1 MYTKDTD
8 RKVAMQERR
17 KISRKY
23 LAIYSRVFDRATGRV
38 LGYLS
43 DLTNGGA
50 MIISDTATAENL
62 QVSLRFDLP
71 DPTLFSTD
79 HLNIDAH
86 IVWCRPDIDPAFYNI
101 GFEFD
106 EISPEQARIIDEMI
120 SAYEFRRDGPS
131 YPPPPSTLR

>member
-1 MYTKDTD
+1 
-8 RKVAMQERR
+8 MQDRR

-23 LAIYSRVFDRATGRV
+23 LAIYSRVFDRTSGRV

-50 MIISDTATAENL
+50 MIISDSAIPEN
-62 QVSLRFDLP
+62 QDISLRFDLP

-79 HLNIDAH
+79 HLNMEAH

-101 GFEFD
+101 GFEFK
-106 EISPEQARIIDEMI
+106 EISPDQAKIIEEMI
-120 SAYEFRRDGPS
+120 TAYEFRRDGPS
-131 YPPPPSTLR
+131 YPTPPSTLK

>member
-1 MYTKDTD
+1 
-8 RKVAMQERR
+8 MQERR

-23 LAIYSRVFDRATGRV
+23 LAIYSRVFDRASGRV

-50 MIISDTATAENL
+50 MIISDSAMSES
-62 QVSLRFDLP
+62 QDISLRFDLP

-79 HLNIDAH
+79 HLNMDAH

-101 GFEFD
+101 GFEFK
-106 EISPEQARIIDEMI
+106 EISPEHAKIIEEMI
-120 SAYEFRRDGPS
+120 TAYEFRRDGPS
-131 YPPPPSTLR
+131 YPIPPSVLK

>member
-1 MYTKDTD
+1 
-8 RKVAMQERR
+8 MQERR

-23 LAIYSRVFDRATGRV
+23 LAIYSRVFDRTSGRV

-50 MIISDTATAENL
+50 MIISDSTMPEN
-62 QVSLRFDLP
+62 QDISLRFDLP
-71 DPTLFSTD
+71 DPSLFSTD

-101 GFEFD
+101 GFEFK
-106 EISPEQARIIDEMI
+106 EISPEHAKIIEEMI
-120 SAYEFRRDGPS
+120 NAYEFRRDGPM
-131 YPPPPSTLR
+131 YPPSPSSLT

>member
-1 MYTKDTD
+1 
-8 RKVAMQERR
+8 MQERR

-23 LAIYSRVFDRATGRV
+23 LAIYSRVFDRTSGRV

-50 MIISDTATAENL
+50 MIISDSSMAEN
-62 QVSLRFDLP
+62 QDINLRFDLP

-79 HLNIDAH
+79 HLNMDAH

-101 GFEFD
+101 GFEFKV
-106 EISPEQARIIDEMI
+106 ISPDQAKIIDEMI
-120 SAYEFRRDGPS
+120 TAYEFRRDGPS
-131 YPPPPSTLR
+131 YPTPPSVLK

>member
-1 MYTKDTD
+1 
-8 RKVAMQERR
+8 MQERR

-23 LAIYSRVFDRATGRV
+23 LAIYSRVFDRVSGRV

-50 MIISDTATAENL
+50 MIISDTAMAEN
-62 QVSLRFDLP
+62 QDINLRFDLP

-79 HLNIDAH
+79 HLNMDAH

-101 GFEFD
+101 GFEFK
-106 EISPEQARIIDEMI
+106 EISPEHAKIIEEMI
-120 SAYEFRRDGPS
+120 TAYEFRRDGPS
-131 YPPPPSTLR
+131 YPTPPSVLK